1 MESMFVRVPVAVKAK
16 VTENLKL
23 KIIGD
28 LQNKIKEMNLDLEK
42 FDFEMK
48 KVMDQ
53 VAAEHG
59 PVDQVRMQIQAE
71 RQKRVGVK
79 EDAEEQLQRAQD
91 LEIGTEI
98 SSTNLLERTV
108 EIKIGTDLEA
118 LMGAEILTED
128 GKIIAF
134 RE

>member
-1 MESMFVRVPVAVKAK
+1 M
-16 VTENLKL
+16 
-23 KIIGD
+23 
-28 LQNKIKEMNLDLEK
+28 
-42 FDFEMK
+42 
-48 KVMDQ
+48 
-53 VAAEHG
+53 
-59 PVDQVRMQIQAE
+59 
-71 RQKRVGVK
+71 K

>member
-71 RQKRVGVK
+71 RQKRVDVK